1 MSPANQSAHEPA
13 KGPWAPARPGPDLP
27 APSEPSGD
35 RSVTASRD
43 PSSDPPG
50 ELPTDTSELRSAHAP
65 GTHRGPHGGDPL
77 DEEYG
82 PL

>member
-1 MSPANQSAHEPA
+1 MSPANQPAHEPA
-13 KGPWAPARPGPDLP
+13 NGPWAPARPGPDLP

-35 RSVTASRD
+35 RPGKASGG
-43 PSSDPPG
+43 PSG
-50 ELPTDTSELRSAHAP
+50 ELPTEATDASEPRSAHAP
-65 GTHRGPHGGDPL
+65 GAGRIPHGGDPL